1 MARCNRK
8 SCAYNDFG
16 RCNLFRKEGL
26 RPNTQMCRWYKLD
39 IFNGVGNH
47 PLFWVAA
54 LFIIIALMVTF
65 SI

>member
-26 RPNTQMCRWYKLD
+26 RPKTQMCRWYKLD
-39 IFNGVGNH
+39 VFATLGNY
-47 PLFWVAA
+47 PMFWVAA
-54 LFIIIALMVTF
+54 LFIIIALMATV